1 MVTSRGPSGHCNG
14 AAEPFATRVRDG
26 RILMVFRLA
35 TAPATADCLQYFASF
50 SSTEAESWGVPFQLG
65 KTLWAVRPWLLLL
78 GNGVLVLTGGR
89 PGIYLSISPDGNGD
103 TWETYNLAAEHN
115 RRVPSHSALAFP
127 NCSVD
132 IPHPAPGNPCTP
144 EVTTSYTSMLPVGP
158 SSLMVSRTRIAGIW
172 VAFFQECQQSSC
184 GQVSYDRLSAGWTGP
199 ARDGAYG
206 PADTVFTMRVD
217 VSNASL

>member
-1 MVTSRGPSGHCNG
+1 MKLKESGC
-14 AAEPFATRVRDG
+14 TD
-26 RILMVFRLA
+26 
-35 TAPATADCLQYFASF
+35 

-89 PGIYLSISPDGNGD
+89 PGIYLHVSPDGNGE
-103 TWETYNLAAEHN
+103 TWQTYNLAAEHN
-115 RRVPSHSALAFP
+115 RLVPSRGRSLAFP
-127 NCSVD
+127 NCSVK

-144 EVTTSYTSMLPVGP
+144 EVTTSYTSLLPVGP
-158 SSLMVSRTRIAGIW
+158 NSLM
-172 VAFFQECQQSSC
+172 
-184 GQVSYDRLSAGWTGP
+184 VSYDRLSAGWTGP